1 MSFSSCKT
9 SATVPP
15 LLQRSGGGRRGQFNN
30 FVESATVSLPR
41 VCCERGVCGQR
52 IAGTVG
58 RREGVPENSL
68 EGVCRCQKVPRE
80 VAKASSRQKTVPRSA
95 ETVPRCAET
104 ACRRK
109 ECFRLP
115 QKRMLPPAAKENSLS
130 GRKSVIRMQKDSL
143 PKGRLS
149 EKYLLS
155 FAVKDYSHSIV
166 ALGFGDMS

>member
-80 VAKASSRQKTVPRSA
+80 VAKASSRQKTVPR
-95 ETVPRCAET
+95 CAET
-104 ACRRK
+104 ACCRR
-109 ECFRLP
+109 ECCRLSP
-115 QKRMLPPAAKENSLS
+115 KRMLPPASKENSLS
-130 GRKSVIRMQKDSL
+130 GRKSVIRTQKNSL
-143 PKGRLS
+143 PKGRLP
-149 EKYLLS
+149 EKYLLQ
-155 FAVKDYSHSIV
+155 
-166 ALGFGDMS
+166 

>member
-1 MSFSSCKT
+1 MCRILLTFSSCKT

-80 VAKASSRQKTVPRSA
+80 VAKASSRQKTVPR
-95 ETVPRCAET
+95 CAET
-104 ACRRK
+104 ACRRE
-109 ECFRLP
+109 ECCCLLP
-115 QKRMLPPAAKENSLS
+115 KRMLPPVAEENVAACRRRECCRLP
-130 GRKSVIRMQKDSL
+130 QKKILCREESQ
-143 PKGRLS
+143 
-149 EKYLLS
+149 
-155 FAVKDYSHSIV
+155 
-166 ALGFGDMS
+166 